1 MLIALSG
8 AQCTGKTTLLSALRN
23 DKTFSSRFTFVDEIV
38 RTLQKQGFKINEA
51 GNDETQLA
59 VMKTHVA
66 NSDLRLKGGDGAPN
80 DVLVDRCVLDC
91 MAYTIWMWRH
101 HKITRDTYHTCYKQ
115 FMDTIMKYDIIFY
128 LSPEFD
134 IIPDG
139 TRSVDKNFRNEIVG
153 IFEELIYNFSLTVV
167 RLTGTVEERLSAMKK
182 IIG

>member
-23 DKTFSSRFTFVDEIV
+23 DVEFENRFTFVDEIV

-51 GNDETQLA
+51 GTDETQVA
-59 VMKTHVA
+59 VMNAHVG
-66 NSDLRLKGGDGAPN
+66 NTKLEG

-101 HKITRDTYHTCYKQ
+101 HKITRETYHSCYKL
-115 FMDTIMKYDIIFY
+115 FMDNIMKYDIIFY

-139 TRSVDKNFRNEIVG
+139 TRSVDNSFRDEVVS
-153 IFEELIYNFSLTVV
+153 IFEQLIKEFSLTVV

-182 IIG
+182 ILNL

>member
-23 DKTFSSRFTFVDEIV
+23 DGEFENRFTFVDEIV

-51 GNDETQLA
+51 GTDETQIA
-59 VMKTHVA
+59 VMNAHVE
-66 NSDLRLKGGDGAPN
+66 NTKLES

-101 HKITRDTYHTCYKQ
+101 HKITRETYHSCYKL
-115 FMDTIMKYDIIFY
+115 FMDNIMKYDIIFY

-139 TRSVDKNFRNEIVG
+139 TRSVDNSFRDEVVS
-153 IFEELIYNFSLTVV
+153 IFEQLIKEFSLTVV

-182 IIG
+182 ILNL